1 MTTSGRARA
10 SESLALPPPGDA
22 LLLAVALSG
31 VASSGPLIAAT
42 AAPALAIAFWRTALG
57 AGVTGAVAL
66 LRNRGDVLAL
76 DRRSWMLCVAAGLF
90 LALHFATWIPS
101 LTMTTVATST
111 ALVATQPVSAAF
123 IARFAGR
130 HLPRRAWWGIA
141 VAVLATA
148 VITGLDVGT
157 SARAVAGDL
166 LALAGG
172 AAAACYV
179 SIGAAARTRMTTAV
193 YTTICYGTCALA
205 LLVACVVAGQRLHG
219 FSADAWGKIVAVTVV
234 AQLLGHT
241 LFNVVLRSTSPTV
254 ISLALLFEVP
264 GAAIIAYV
272 ALHQHPSPTLWVGVL
287 LLLAGLALVVS
298 VRTRADAVE
307 STE

>member
-1 MTTSGRARA
+1 MSASGPERV
-10 SESLALPPPGDA
+10 SESLALPPARDA
-22 LLLAVALSG
+22 VLMAVALAG

-42 AAPALAIAFWRTALG
+42 AAPALAIAFWRNALG

-66 LRNRGDVLAL
+66 LRNHRDVVAL
-76 DRRSWMLCVAAGLF
+76 DRRSWLLCATAGIF

-111 ALVATQPVSAAF
+111 ALVATQPVSAALL
-123 IARFAGR
+123 ARWRGR
-130 HLPRRAWWGIA
+130 SLPARAWWGIA
-141 VAVLATA
+141 VAMLATA
-148 VITGLDVGT
+148 LITGLDVAA

-166 LALAGG
+166 LALTGG
-172 AAAACYV
+172 AAAAGYV
-179 SIGAAARTRMTTAV
+179 SVGALARRRMTTAV
-193 YTTICYGTCALA
+193 YTTICYTTCALA
-205 LLVACVVAGQRLHG
+205 LLVACVLGGQRLHG
-219 FSADAWGKIVAVTVV
+219 FSADAWVRIVAVTVV

-264 GAAIIAYV
+264 AAAVIAYV
-272 ALHQHPSPTLWVGVL
+272 ALHQHPSPTLWLGVL

-298 VRTRADAVE
+298 VRTRSDAG
-307 STE
+307 T